1 MEEQREVVE
10 YEPPRSVA
18 SSPPTTPGTPLR
30 SQLSNGNLPAAA
42 TANPGG
48 SVGGTSVSTTPAAS
62 TGYAAPRAVPVSPA
76 APLLPA
82 SHSPAHTPVPAVAAA
97 VLSPSASNVHASVNL
112 LDMDDGPAP
121 SASAPRLTLIE
132 CAGRFTPVL
141 FQQLWGRLSEAYNGQ
156 ICALSRRPGS
166 TAELEAALRSQ
177 KVLHDSSL
185 MSCAVFLTVMCL
197 PQVFVMASGPLP
209 PGGSTTGL
217 KLFVYAVGRPAG
229 STAGPDMSFLAQVV
243 QVNETGTVSAVVK
256 TDATALPATEAATQ
270 FVSLVLASLSSFGPR

>member
-48 SVGGTSVSTTPAAS
+48 SVGGNSVSSTPAAS

-121 SASAPRLTLIE
+121 SAAAPRLTLIE

-156 ICALSRRPGS
+156 ICAISRRPGS

-177 KVLHDSSL
+177 KVH
-185 MSCAVFLTVMCL
+185 C
-197 PQVFVMASGPLP
+197 
-209 PGGSTTGL
+209 
-217 KLFVYAVGRPAG
+217 
-229 STAGPDMSFLAQVV
+229 
-243 QVNETGTVSAVVK
+243 
-256 TDATALPATEAATQ
+256 
-270 FVSLVLASLSSFGPR
+270 

>member
-1 MEEQREVVE
+1 VPLRLNVDSWLFSTLPHLLAHITALQMEEQREVVE

-132 CAGRFTPVL
+132 CGGAGSGL
-141 FQQLWGRLSEAYNGQ
+141 
-156 ICALSRRPGS
+156 
-166 TAELEAALRSQ
+166 
-177 KVLHDSSL
+177 
-185 MSCAVFLTVMCL
+185 
-197 PQVFVMASGPLP
+197 SGPRW
-209 PGGSTTGL
+209 GG
-217 KLFVYAVGRPAG
+217 
-229 STAGPDMSFLAQVV
+229 
-243 QVNETGTVSAVVK
+243 
-256 TDATALPATEAATQ
+256 AA
-270 FVSLVLASLSSFGPR
+270 